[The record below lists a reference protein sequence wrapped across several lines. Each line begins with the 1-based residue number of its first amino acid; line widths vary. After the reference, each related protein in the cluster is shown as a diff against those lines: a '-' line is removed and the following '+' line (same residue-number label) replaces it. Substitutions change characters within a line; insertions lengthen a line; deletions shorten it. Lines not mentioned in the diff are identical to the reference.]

1 MKKIT
6 SIFLS
11 CLLILSMIANVSAT
25 TLNETDGAG
34 ETKIEYTVDETYTVV
49 IPAEVV
55 VSKDAETPTE
65 YDVVVK
71 DLLIPYESSLVVSV
85 EYEGKLK
92 LFEHAATTLE
102 YQMIKSSDGSVIA
115 NGGEVISVPAG
126 TVDEQVEKI
135 SAKLTGTPIIAGNYE
150 DTATFK
156 INVDGGESQYGEA
169 IQMWDISETKGVD
182 DVWMTYYQPKAATFN
197 ARATTTNVYEDGTVY
212 ITGTGNM
219 EDGVYTYFV
228 DEEQVLADIEAYA
241 EAKCGYNVRIEK
253 EPDYKFS
260 RLCAYSLGLKCYVDD
275 DNAGSEN
282 GKSVDWSEWNTTG
295 SLNGYFIF
303 NPSKIVIDE
312 SVTNISEI
320 AFMGT
325 DIRSI
330 ELPSTI
336 KTIGFGAF
344 AICHNLSSVSL
355 NEGLE
360 TIEGSAFA
368 FCSSLAEIAIPQSV
382 TNIDED
388 AFMNCDN
395 LTIKGVTGSYA
406 ETFANSNGYTF
417 VAI

>member
-25 TLNETDGAG
+25 TLNETNDAG

-55 VSKDAETPTE
+55 VSKDTETPAE

-102 YQMIKSSDGSVIA
+102 YQMIKSSDSSVIV

-135 SAKLTGTPIIAGNYE
+135 SAKLIETPIIAGNYE

-156 INVDGGESQYGEA
+156 INVDSGESQYGEA

-182 DVWMTYYQPKAATFN
+182 DVWMTYYQPKATTFN
-197 ARATTTNVYEDGTVY
+197 ARATTTNVYENGTVY

-219 EDGVYTYFV
+219 EESIYNYFISV
-228 DEEQVLADIEAYA
+228 EGYFNQVVNH
-241 EAKCGYNVRIEK
+241 AKNKSGYNVVAEYDTSIENVS
-253 EPDYKFS
+253 ELFDV
-260 RLCAYSLGLKCYVDD
+260 LKIYVDD
-275 DNAGSEN
+275 ETAGDQN
-282 GKSVDWSEWNTTG
+282 GTEVDWK
-295 SLNGYFIF
+295 NGWQLDITDQSAYKFIPT
-303 NPSKIVIDE
+303 NLVIDE
-312 SVTNISEI
+312 GVTNISTQ
-320 AFMGT
+320 AFSGAYF
-325 DIRSI
+325 DSVK
-330 ELPSTI
+330 LPSTI
-336 KTIGFGAF
+336 KSIDEAAF
-344 AICHNLSSVSL
+344 IMCQNLTEVVL
-355 NEGLE
+355 VDGLE
-360 TIEGSAFA
+360 SIGENAFLLCTSLLEITIPESVTSIATSAF
-368 FCSSLAEIAIPQSV
+368 
-382 TNIDED
+382 D
-388 AFMNCDN
+388 ASG
-395 LTIKGVTGSYA
+395 LTTVKGVAGSYA